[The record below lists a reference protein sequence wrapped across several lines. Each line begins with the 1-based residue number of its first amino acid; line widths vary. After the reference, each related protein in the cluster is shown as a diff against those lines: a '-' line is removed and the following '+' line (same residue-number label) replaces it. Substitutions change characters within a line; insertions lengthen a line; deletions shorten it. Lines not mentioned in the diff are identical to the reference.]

1 MIKTFASKTEE
12 KSKYN
17 DTLHEL
23 YKVQSIIKTHI
34 EETPNTSDD
43 YNILWSSNIQISE
56 EIITL
61 KNKIKE
67 IDDYDEIN
75 EIDIEN
81 NRIKNIYDTLNI
93 FINANKNKIDT
104 SIGIINDILQG
115 YAVNKSGII
124 NYDFK
129 GASLNDIDTKINNI
143 ITNTN
148 ENELMKTIIN
158 DKYNITYISQIYLN
172 IRDIDLK
179 YKILKY
185 LLFTRLDNMIEF
197 NDIMTKELVESIFS
211 YELISLYIEKC
222 SNNNVDFILNILEQ
236 YSKKFTINEYNN
248 MLLIKNINN
257 DVTQKIN
264 IKVNKLICLFDL

>member
-1 MIKTFASKTEE
+1 MPDVFSENTTGAMYISWVNLI
-12 KSKYN
+12 SR
-17 DTLHEL
+17 
-23 YKVQSIIKTHI
+23 SI
-34 EETPNTSDD
+34 
-43 YNILWSSNIQISE
+43 
-56 EIITL
+56 
-61 KNKIKE
+61 

-104 SIGIINDILQG
+104 SIGIIN
-115 YAVNKSGII
+115 NII
-124 NYDFK
+124 NYYKVENNKDNKFK
-129 GASLNDIDTKINNI
+129 EITLIDIDTKINNI

-185 LLFTRLDNMIEF
+185 LLFTRLDNMIDF

-236 YSKKFTINEYNN
+236 NYKKFTINEYNN

-264 IKVNKLICLFDL
+264 TKVNKMICLFDL